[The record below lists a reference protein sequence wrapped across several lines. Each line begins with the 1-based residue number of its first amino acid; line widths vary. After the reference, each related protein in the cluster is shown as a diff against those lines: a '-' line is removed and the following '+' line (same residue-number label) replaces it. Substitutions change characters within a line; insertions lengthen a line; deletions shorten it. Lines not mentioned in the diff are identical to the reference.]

1 MLLESGI
8 FFLKN
13 VFGQD
18 HFSGEQD
25 LITTWLVWETCTKF
39 ILLVWNKIRQSVRF
53 SKHLLTVLKKAKG
66 KSFTKNEPFNSGPI
80 LPFYKV

>member
-1 MLLESGI
+1 MSQEQKSFIFKMLLESRI

-25 LITTWLVWETCTKF
+25 LITT
-39 ILLVWNKIRQSVRF
+39 
-53 SKHLLTVLKKAKG
+53 
-66 KSFTKNEPFNSGPI
+66 
-80 LPFYKV
+80 